1 MITEAIRNVH
11 VSYSRVGGCFPYGDI
26 TVDFEPAKSY
36 EFANE
41 ATSGEVPGEYLDY
54 IENKFREVL
63 GSYSPVRVVLKKN
76 RFNEVDSSEMG
87 YKLVI
92 EMAVRELRRRT
103 SMVRPATTADIP
115 ELVRLRGI
123 FFQEMYDKTPEVN
136 WKRSFESL
144 LRQRLGTDL
153 FASFVVDGDGDGGLV
168 ACGTGLI
175 HQGLP
180 GPWNLAGTKGEIVN
194 MVTEPAY
201 QRQGHGR
208 AIMVALLDW
217 FYANDIVKVM
227 LSASS
232 AGDPLYRDMGFTD
245 PRHPVLEW
253 RS

>member
-1 MITEAIRNVH
+1 MITEAIRDVH
-11 VSYSRVGGCFPYGDI
+11 VSYSRGGGSFPFGDI
-26 TVDFEPAKSY
+26 TVDFEPADSY

-41 ATSGEVPGEYLDY
+41 ASSGQVPGKYLGY
-54 IENKFREVL
+54 IENKFRDEL
-63 GSYSPVRVVLKKN
+63 GSYSPVKVVLKN
-76 RFNEVDSSEMG
+76 GRFHEADSSEMG

-103 SMVRPATTADIP
+103 SVVRPATTADIP
-115 ELVRLRGI
+115 ELVRLREV

-153 FASFVVDGDGDGGLV
+153 FATFVIDGDSGLV

-175 HQGLP
+175 HQALP

-194 MVTEPAY
+194 MVTEPAH
-201 QRQGHGR
+201 QRRGHAR

-217 FYANDIVKVM
+217 FHANHIVKVV
-227 LSASS
+227 LSASP
-232 AGDPLYRDMGFTD
+232 AGETIYRDLGFTD
-245 PRHPVLEW
+245 PDHPVLEW
-253 RS
+253 RP